1 MIRTGLKPAL
11 LALAASA
18 ALPAAAHAWT
28 RTWAIEWYEPAMYY
42 GAKAGVTDPGTDCPK
57 GSNHEIDWVKEL
69 IAAGYTP
76 EEAKWLRDPA
86 NPTRSPVHGQNQMAF
101 RGKDRANV
109 YINPTS
115 IAESGEFFPV
125 TGSVAEG
132 LNLDGDARTGFV
144 SPTGEK
150 GIDNAFYKA
159 LGCWKTYR
167 GPPRQSSGALQF
179 NDAMRDG
186 SFTVVI
192 VASGTGKDP
201 MNDPNVTVGFY
212 NSPDKLVKDG
222 AGKVTRDYTFRIKPD
237 AEQEALFKA
246 RTVNGE
252 IRSTKPT
259 DEVWLRDPSYSRKI
273 QLLKA
278 QLDLKM
284 AADGSLKGYLGGY
297 RPWAPVY
304 KGWVDARGPVIESLT
319 WVRLPDVYYALKRY
333 ADYSPTGP
341 KGEKTHISFAYRVEG
356 VPAYVMVPDAKTQV
370 AQVVSYK
377 AQAPKAV
384 VAEAPAVPFGVID
397 GIVVP
402 RGGKAVSQTAEQMRP
417 PKPAAGEVKGPPASV
432 ASAGGG

>member
-1 MIRTGLKPAL
+1 MKKLASAL
-11 LALAASA
+11 LAASAVA

-28 RTWAIEWYEPAMYY
+28 RTWVIEWYEPAMYY
-42 GAKAGVTDPGTDCPK
+42 GAKTGVIDPGTDCPK
-57 GSNHEIDWVKEL
+57 GSNHEIDWVKVLVE
-69 IAAGYTP
+69 AGYTP

-115 IAESGEFFPV
+115 TAESGEFFPV
-125 TGSVAEG
+125 SGTIAEG
-132 LNLDGDARTGFV
+132 LNLDGDAKTGFV
-144 SPTGEK
+144 SPTGQQ
-150 GIDNAFYKA
+150 GIDNNFYKA

-186 SFTVVI
+186 GYTLVI

-201 MNDPNVTVGFY
+201 NNDPNVSVGVY

-222 AGKVTRDYTFRIKPD
+222 NGQVTRDYTFRIKP
-237 AEQEALFKA
+237 ETQQEALFKA
-246 RTVNGE
+246 RSVKGVITTV
-252 IRSTKPT
+252 KLT
-259 DEVWLRDPSYSRKI
+259 DEVWMRDPNYTRKV

-278 QLDLKM
+278 QLNLTM
-284 AADGSLKGYLGGY
+284 QPDGSLKGYIGGY

-341 KGEKTHISFAYRVEG
+341 KGEKTHISFAFRVDA
-356 VPAYVMVPDAKTQV
+356 VPAYVMEPDAKMQV

-377 AQAPKAV
+377 AQAPKV
-384 VAEAPAVPFGVID
+384 VAAEPPAVSFGVVD
-397 GIVVP
+397 GVVVP

-417 PKPAAGEVKGPPASV
+417 PVKSSEAKAPEAKAAPAS
-432 ASAGGG
+432 SGGIH